1 MGYTMFEITLSGCWP
16 NYVRTLV
23 EDVNP
28 LFGIFFIFY
37 VSVVVFAIIRII
49 TAIFLR
55 ETLQAATQDADEL
68 AQEQLKKK
76 GALVA
81 KLREFFQAADVSGNG
96 TVSMEELTA
105 ILANAKA
112 RSWLQGLGLE
122 FHDTKVLFSLLD
134 DGDGEITAEEFLH
147 GATRL
152 KGQARS
158 IDVIAIQVEL
168 ERQHNLVDEIASK
181 MRSLRWEAF
190 EAKALETL
198 DFDEREI

>member
-1 MGYTMFEITLSGCWP
+1 MMMSGCLMAQFLQSFIMDDTQDYDLRFWSWKFYGSAFRASYTMFEITLSGCWP

-23 EDVNP
+23 EHVSP
-28 LFGIFFIFY
+28 LFGIFFMLY

-112 RSWLQGLGLE
+112 RSWLQG
-122 FHDTKVLFSLLD
+122 
-134 DGDGEITAEEFLH
+134 
-147 GATRL
+147 
-152 KGQARS
+152 
-158 IDVIAIQVEL
+158 
-168 ERQHNLVDEIASK
+168 
-181 MRSLRWEAF
+181 
-190 EAKALETL
+190 
-198 DFDEREI
+198 